1 MSLQPSSLDGT
12 LHVLPYGGGGSL
24 AARVRA
30 VYGEALDAADGPH
43 DVLVLKRLPNG
54 VDEFTTALRDAADLS
69 VRPNVKSL
77 PRHATTVLDEA
88 DPDTRLLSYEERIE
102 FLARVLDGYNW
113 SSYFEQASQHDSF
126 GRDVGQLLLDAAWQ
140 GGFDL
145 PDGENGE
152 VGEYDEH
159 LRELA
164 DVNDAFHGK
173 LDQRGLVEQADAIP
187 RAIEA
192 LDRPGVR
199 QQVER
204 EFDAVVA
211 VEFEECTAIDRAYLA
226 SLAQNAD
233 LHCVAESQASV
244 ERVKKEPGG
253 VERLADGLTV
263 VRHDDAAAER
273 SVAAS
278 ESGTDDAATKAKS
291 GPDDAA
297 TEAKSGPDDV
307 TADPDS
313 RTVGRAFGTF
323 LATGDWDGE
332 ATARLIAAGT
342 VDEQVE
348 EVANEIE
355 YLRRE
360 HGWEYDD
367 FAVLLRAVGD
377 PMPRVRRIL
386 RHSGVPTAA
395 AGVNG
400 LEQDLAVRELHAL
413 ARYHSDDERR
423 ALDLLRARVPDVDDE
438 LVEEC
443 VDPRSV
449 AESLKRWIVT
459 TDLKGRIAADSADIN
474 AREQFQNVARI
485 VSIAEFMDEQ
495 DFFEVNWSEFVSML
509 RRAITY
515 DAPYAHTAEVDVAEG
530 GVTVGDTALVK
541 NDSRKAVFLLNVVD
555 SEYPGD
561 ETLSPLFPTT
571 WITRMEGYPAVTRPT
586 PDEVADTYATVADVS
601 GDAFERYHA
610 ERARR
615 QLAIGARAA
624 DERLYFCTY
633 EQSQGTVGRRQ
644 HRSRYL
650 HAVENC
656 PDLTLETVEGA
667 GEDRDIHT
675 LGSASTEILSQPW
688 RELERVQAEASTGS
702 EDKVEL
708 ESTEETLAAI
718 QRVLDESEDV
728 NPRFERAAETQFDLA
743 RGAVRPDENPGGTGG
758 SE

>member
-1 MSLQPSSLDGT
+1 MSLQPSRLDGT
-12 LHVLPYGGGGSL
+12 LHVLPFGGGSL

-30 VYGEALDAADGPH
+30 VYDEALEAADGPH

-54 VDEFTTALRDAADLS
+54 AAEFATALRDAADLS

-77 PRHATTVLDEA
+77 PRHAATVLDEA
-88 DPDTRLLSYEERIE
+88 APDKRLLSYEERIE

-113 SSYFEQASQHDSF
+113 SSYFERASQHDSF

-145 PDGENGE
+145 PDGEG
-152 VGEYDEH
+152 GEYDEY

-164 DVNDAFHGK
+164 DVNDAFHEK

-187 RAIEA
+187 RAIAA

-204 EFDAVVA
+204 EFDAIVVA
-211 VEFEECTAIDRAYLA
+211 EFEECTAIDRAYLA
-226 SLAQNAD
+226 SLARNAD

-263 VRHDDAAAER
+263 VRHDDAAADH
-273 SVAAS
+273 SAAES
-278 ESGTDDAATKAKS
+278 ESGDDYPTTESESDDDRSAAN
-291 GPDDAA
+291 
-297 TEAKSGPDDV
+297 
-307 TADPDS
+307 PDS
-313 RTVGRAFGTF
+313 DANSESVGRAFGTF
-323 LATGDWDGE
+323 LATGDWEGD
-332 ATARLIAAGT
+332 ATARLIEAGT
-342 VDEQVE
+342 LDQQVE

-367 FAVLLRAVGD
+367 VAVLLRAVGD

-395 AGVNG
+395 AGVGG

-423 ALDLLRARVPDVDDE
+423 ALELLRARVPDVDDE

-459 TDLKGRIAADSADIN
+459 TDLKGRIAADSADID
-474 AREQFQNVARI
+474 AREQFRNVARL
-485 VSIAEFMDEQ
+485 VSIAEFVDEQ
-495 DFFEVNWSEFVSML
+495 DVLESDWFQFARML
-509 RRAITY
+509 ERAITY

-586 PDEVADTYATVADVS
+586 PDEVADTYATVTDVS
-601 GDAFERYHA
+601 GNPFERYHA

-624 DERLYFCTY
+624 ERRLYFCTY
-633 EQSQGTVGRRQ
+633 EQSRGTVGRPR

-650 HAVENC
+650 HAVTEH
-656 PDLTLETVEGA
+656 PDLTLDEVEGP
-667 GEDRDIHT
+667 GIDRDIHT
-675 LGSASTEILSQPW
+675 LGSASTEILAQPW
-688 RELERVQAEASTGS
+688 SELERVQAEASTGG
-702 EDKVEL
+702 EVRL
-708 ESTEETLAAI
+708 ETAEETLAGI
-718 QRVLDESEDV
+718 QKLLAETDDV
-728 NPRFERAAETQFDLA
+728 NPRFERAVETQFDLA
-743 RGAVRPDENPGGTGG
+743 RGAVRPGERGG
-758 SE
+758 SGGGE

>member
-1 MSLQPSSLDGT
+1 MSLQPSQPDGT
-12 LHVLPYGGGGSL
+12 LHVLPFGGGSL

-30 VYGEALDAADGPH
+30 VYDEALDAADGPH

-54 VDEFTTALRDAADLS
+54 VAEFTTGLRDAADLS

-77 PRHATTVLDEA
+77 PRHAATVLDEA
-88 DPDTRLLSYEERIE
+88 APDKRLLSYEERIE

-113 SSYFEQASQHDSF
+113 SSYFEEASQHDSF

-145 PDGENGE
+145 PDGEG
-152 VGEYDEH
+152 GEYDEY

-164 DVNDAFHGK
+164 DVNDAFHEK
-173 LDQRGLVEQADAIP
+173 LAQRGLIEQADAIP
-187 RAIEA
+187 RAIAA

-199 QQVER
+199 QRVER
-204 EFDAVVA
+204 EFDAIVVA
-211 VEFEECTAIDRAYLA
+211 EFEECTAIDRAYLA
-226 SLAQNAD
+226 SLARNAD

-263 VRHDDAAAER
+263 VRHDDAAADR
-273 SVAAS
+273 SAAASRPESAGEADSASESAETAAS
-278 ESGTDDAATKAKS
+278 E
-291 GPDDAA
+291 
-297 TEAKSGPDDV
+297 
-307 TADPDS
+307 
-313 RTVGRAFGTF
+313 TVGRAFGQF
-323 LATGDWDGE
+323 LATGDWDGD
-332 ATARLIAAGT
+332 ATARLIEAAT
-342 VDEQVE
+342 LDQQVE

-360 HGWEYDD
+360 HGWEYGD
-367 FAVLLRAVGD
+367 FAVLLRTVGD

-395 AGVNG
+395 AGVGG

-423 ALDLLRARVPDVDDE
+423 ALDLLRARVPDVDAE

-449 AESLKRWIVT
+449 AQSLKRWIVT
-459 TDLKGRIAADSADIN
+459 TDLKGRIAAESADID
-474 AREQFQNVARI
+474 AREQFQNVSRL
-485 VSIAEFMDEQ
+485 VSIAEFVDEQ
-495 DFFEVNWSEFVSML
+495 DFFEVNWSEFVGML

-571 WITRMEGYPAVTRPT
+571 WITQMDGYPAVTQPT
-586 PDEVADTYATVADVS
+586 EEQVIDTYATVTDVA
-601 GDAFERYHA
+601 GNEFERYHD

-633 EQSQGTVGRRQ
+633 EQSRGSVGKPR

-650 HAVENC
+650 HAVAEH
-656 PDLTLETVEGA
+656 PDLTLEEVEGP
-667 GEDRDIHT
+667 GIDRDIHT
-675 LGSASTEILSQPW
+675 LGSASTEILAQPW
-688 RELERVQAEASTGS
+688 SELERVQAEASTGG
-702 EDKVEL
+702 EVQL
-708 ESTEETLAAI
+708 ESAEERLAAI
-718 QRVLDESEDV
+718 QKVIAESETVD
-728 NPRFERAAETQFDLA
+728 PRFERAVKTQFDFA
-743 RGAVRPDENPGGTGG
+743 RGAVRPDENPGATGG
-758 SE
+758 GE